1 MKLVPR
7 HYHTLIIFLICLHSC
22 SVSKEADQSLLNEIQ
37 LPDGFAIS
45 FYAKGVEGARSLE
58 RGAEGT
64 IFVGSRDA
72 GNVYA
77 LVDQDDDHQTEKV
90 RKIDENLKSPN
101 GVAFRNG
108 DLYVAEINRVLK
120 YENIEQNLG
129 TPPEPVVITDNLPD
143 ESHHGWK
150 YIAFGPDDKLYVPVG
165 APCNVCLKDD
175 KRFSSLLRMDPDG
188 SNMEVYAS
196 GIRNTVG
203 FDWHPQNDVLWFT
216 DNGRD
221 WMGDNKPPDEL
232 NKAPEKGLHFGFPF
246 CHGGDIPDPKFG
258 NKRDCSEFTPP
269 VQKLGPHVAALGM
282 TFYQGDMFP
291 AEYNNQIFIAEHG
304 SWNRSTKI
312 GYRITLVRH
321 GGKRTSYDTFI
332 NGWEEDGKVRGRPVD
347 VMNLP
352 DGSLLISDDHANA
365 VYRVTYND
373 G

>member
-1 MKLVPR
+1 MQQAPR
-7 HYHTLIIFLICLHSC
+7 FYSLLIICLTCLYSC
-22 SVSKEADQSLLNEIQ
+22 SVSREADRSLLNEVR
-37 LPDGFAIS
+37 LPEGFDIS
-45 FYAKGVEGARSLE
+45 YYAKDVKGARSLE

-77 LVDQDDDHQTEKV
+77 LVDRDDDHQTEKV
-90 RKIDENLKSPN
+90 HIIDENLRSPN

-108 DLYVAEINRVLK
+108 DLYVAEIHRVIK
-120 YENIEQNLG
+120 YEDIEQQL
-129 TPPEPVVITDNLPD
+129 TDPPEPVVINDNLPD

-165 APCNVCLKDD
+165 APCNVCLKEDE
-175 KRFSSLLRMDPDG
+175 RFSSLLRMEPDG
-188 SNMEVYAS
+188 SNLEIYAK

-203 FDWHPQNDVLWFT
+203 FDWHPQNEELWFT

-232 NKAPEKGLHFGFPF
+232 NKAPEKGMHFGFPF

-258 NKRDCSEFTPP
+258 DKRDCSEFTPP

-291 AEYNNQIFIAEHG
+291 AEYKNQILIAEHG

-312 GYRITLVRH
+312 GYRITIVRQ
-321 GGKRTSYDTFI
+321 GGKRTSYDPFI
-332 NGWEEDGKVRGRPVD
+332 KGWEEDGNVRGRPVD
-347 VMNLP
+347 VINMP
-352 DGSLLISDDHANA
+352 DGSILISDDHADA
-365 VYRVTYND
+365 VYRVTYN
-373 G
+373 GE